1 MYEYAI
7 KYIFRDLSMTVS
19 ISSSKSSFNFHPNPI
34 RTTYSNYFLHRRQ
47 PSYHQLLSLLYKSAF
62 IEKEIPAPLAHV
74 IADQEAFEDVANRL
88 HPLFSAAESIYTAA
102 KTWAS
107 MRYLLF
113 TMILQVTNRKQ
124 RILPEVK
131 NSSELED
138 KNLH

>member
-1 MYEYAI
+1 MYEHAI
-7 KYIFRDLSMTVS
+7 KYLFRDLSMTVS
-19 ISSSKSSFNFHPNPI
+19 ISSSKSSFNFHPNSI
-34 RTTYSNYFLHRRQ
+34 RTTYFHRRQ
-47 PSYHQLLSLLYKSAF
+47 ASYHQLLSLLYKSAF

-88 HPLFSAAESIYTAA
+88 HPLFSAAESVYTAA

-107 MRYLLF
+107 MRYPLF
-113 TMILQVTNRKQ
+113 TMTLQVTNRNR

-131 NSSELED
+131 NSSELGD